1 MGIEKAVYAL
11 IIIIALLVLRV
22 FMLGERLRELQ
33 ASMRS
38 MAEEL
43 EVVLKT
49 LKSVEDYYSVQL
61 KIKEHKKK
69 ARKRYIVFRVLHARG
84 LSASAIE
91 EELKNVL
98 KKLYGEP
105 FVREAM
111 ISLVYYDP
119 VRGKGIVRTKHTCK
133 DRVIAGMGFLRS
145 VNGRKVMVI
154 PIRTAGTIKK
164 AREYI

>member
-1 MGIEKAVYAL
+1 MGIEEAVYAL
-11 IIIIALLVLRV
+11 IVLIALLALRV
-22 FMLGERLRELQ
+22 FMLSEKLREFQ

-43 EVVLKT
+43 EAVLKA

-69 ARKRYIVFRVLHARG
+69 TRKRYIVFQVLHARG
-84 LSASAIE
+84 LSASTIE

-105 FVREAM
+105 FLREAM
-111 ISLVYYDP
+111 VSLVYYDP
-119 VRGKGIVRTKHTCK
+119 IRGKGIVRTKHTCK

-145 VNGRKVMVI
+145 VDGRKIMVI